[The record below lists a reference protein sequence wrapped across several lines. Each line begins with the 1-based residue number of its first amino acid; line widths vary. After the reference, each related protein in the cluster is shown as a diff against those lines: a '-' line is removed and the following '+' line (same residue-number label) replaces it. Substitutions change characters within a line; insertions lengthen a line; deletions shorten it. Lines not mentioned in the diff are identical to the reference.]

1 MITNQASRTALGAAM
16 LRAAHQF
23 VDLPPVFVDPLALR
37 ILGAES
43 EAELRTAGERWTSRT
58 AAALR
63 AFVAVRSRTSEDHFA
78 AAYARGVRQY
88 VVVGAGLDTFAYRHA
103 YDGLTVVEVD
113 HPATQADKRAR
124 LADARLAIAEHTTLA
139 PVDFERE
146 TLRDGLARAG
156 LDFARPAF
164 FTWLGVTPYLT
175 RDAIHQTLQVI
186 ARAAPGSELAFDFAE
201 PPPPSGEVAEARAAL
216 AQRVSEQ
223 GEPFRSELIPD
234 ELRDELAAVGFSRVA
249 LAGPAALNARY
260 FADPGAGRDDG
271 LRLRSGH
278 MAHAWV

>member
-16 LRAAHQF
+16 LRAAHQLI
-23 VDLPPVFVDPLALR
+23 DHPPVFVDPLALR
-37 ILGAES
+37 ILGAAA
-43 EAELRTAGERWTSRT
+43 EAELRTPGERAMSRGV
-58 AAALR
+58 APLR
-63 AFVAVRSRTSEDHFA
+63 AFVSVRSRTSEDHFA
-78 AAYARGVRQY
+78 AAYTRGVRQY

-103 YDGLTVVEVD
+103 YADLRVIEID

-124 LADARLAIAEHTTLA
+124 LVEAKLELGEATTLA

-146 TLRDGLARAG
+146 TLADGLARAG
-156 LDFARPAF
+156 LDLARPAF

-175 RDAIHQTLQVI
+175 RDAIHRTLTVI

-201 PPPPSGEVAEARAAL
+201 PPPASGEVAEARAAL
-216 AQRVSEQ
+216 AQRVSDQ
-223 GEPFRSELIPD
+223 GEPFRSELVPD
-234 ELRDELAAVGFSRVA
+234 ELRDELTAVGFSRVE
-249 LAGPAALNARY
+249 LAGPDALNARY
-260 FADPGAGRDDG
+260 FPDRDDG

>member
-16 LRAAHQF
+16 LRAAHQL
-23 VDLPPVFVDPLALR
+23 VDHPPVFVDPLALR
-37 ILGAES
+37 ILGG
-43 EAELRTAGERWTSRT
+43 EAEAQLRAPDERAMSQG

-63 AFVAVRSRTSEDHFA
+63 AFIAVRSRTTEDHFA

-103 YDGLTVVEVD
+103 YDQLAVAELD

-124 LADARLAIAEHTTLA
+124 LVEARLEISDGTTLA
-139 PVDFERE
+139 PIDFAHE

-156 LDFARPAF
+156 IDLARPAF

-175 RDAIHQTLQVI
+175 RDAIHQTLRVI
-186 ARAAPGSELAFDFAE
+186 ASCARGSELAFDFIE
-201 PPPPSGEVAEARAAL
+201 PVPANSEIAEARAQL
-216 AQRVSEQ
+216 AQRVSDQ
-223 GEPFRSELIPD
+223 GEPFKSELAPD
-234 ELRDELAAVGFSRVA
+234 ELRGELTAVGFTRVEIV
-249 LAGPAALNARY
+249 GWEALNARY
-260 FADPGAGRDDG
+260 FVDRADG